1 MSDLVRRENET
12 GIARTYKFE
21 DLEKMAEVLAKS
33 KMFGAWDTKDNVLA
47 LLLISQTE
55 GGNPCVAVQRYF
67 PITNAQGQTATGKW
81 AKAMLIDFLER
92 GGKIK
97 WLATTAQMAQAEF
110 TMEGREPYTMKY
122 TWEEAV
128 RAKLVGKSNWSN
140 HPTDMLCNAVIS
152 KGLRR
157 FDPAS
162 TSFMCCEV
170 EGVDTFVD
178 NNEADNSLGQTGGEG
193 EKKPATPTQE
203 LFGVKGKGKGKREE
217 KAVEVQVITE
227 DKPKEPATPAPETPV
242 AKAMADATVPPIEPK
257 GEPKKSDGTEPMP
270 TAKINEPVD
279 VEYTE
284 YVKLMKSLP
293 QDKLLGFLASI
304 KYIKQGEGYD
314 KVSLT
319 RQQHAV
325 KNFEGFKAKV
335 NAFVAFGTE
344 R

>member
-1 MSDLVRRENET
+1 MSDIVKRESET
-12 GIARTYKFE
+12 GVARVYKFE

-33 KMFGAWDTKDNVLA
+33 KMFGAWDTKDKVLA

-97 WLATTAQMAQAEF
+97 WLKTTHQIAQAEF
-110 TMEGREPYTMKY
+110 SMAGREPYTMTY

-128 RAKLVGKSNWSN
+128 RAKLVNKSNWSN

-162 TSFMCCEV
+162 TSFMCSEA
-170 EGVDTFVD
+170 EGVDTFND
-178 NNEADNSLGQTGGEG
+178 NNENDGGEG
-193 EKKPATPTQE
+193 EKKPAGTPPQE
-203 LFGVKGKGKGKREE
+203 LFGVKGKGKKAKEE
-217 KAVEVQVITE
+217 KTVEVTVITE
-227 DKPKEPATPAPETPV
+227 EEKPQEGANPATVAQAMENVTIPPVEPKSEPVSPTPPTSPVPPTPV
-242 AKAMADATVPPIEPK
+242 TLSAPIAE
-257 GEPKKSDGTEPMP
+257 ET
-270 TAKINEPVD
+270 
-279 VEYTE
+279 EYT
-284 YVKLMKSLP
+284 KLMKTLP
-293 QDKLLGFLASI
+293 KDKLLGFLVSI

-314 KVSLT
+314 KVSVT

-325 KNFEGFKAKV
+325 KNFAGFKAKV
-335 NAFVAFGTE
+335 EAYVPFGTE
-344 R
+344 G